1 MRYYSQIKFLPFYA
15 VSVLPMSVLYLISA
29 VLFYVVYYVKG
40 YRKQIVRENLRKA
53 FPYKGQMELAQ
64 IEKKFYRHFCDI
76 AIESVKTLTINE
88 NEIKK
93 RLVVRNPNL
102 IRHYLDRQESILL
115 YTAHQD
121 NWEWLVYLSLYF
133 KYPSYTF
140 YRPLQ
145 KEGTL

>member
-1 MRYYSQIKFLPFYA
+1 MRYYSQIKFLTFYV
-15 VSVLPMSVLYLISA
+15 VSVLPMSVLYLISDL
-29 VLFYVVYYVKG
+29 LFYVVYYVKG

-53 FPYKGQMELAQ
+53 FPHKGQMELAQ

-102 IRHYLDRQESILL
+102 IRQQESILL
-115 YTAHQD
+115 YTCLLYTSPSPRD
-121 NWEWLVYLSLYF
+121 GLLSRM
-133 KYPSYTF
+133 PSSA
-140 YRPLQ
+140 
-145 KEGTL
+145 